1 MKKNF
6 LNWMTIVMVT
16 IVSVGFTSCG
26 DDDEPEDVNKTDETA
41 DVIEKD
47 GVLQVNVKT
56 AGDFATLIGETRKY
70 QTGKL
75 KVSGFINGED
85 FRCIRDMMITANGG
99 RLEYLDMSDA
109 SIVAGGGSFIL
120 NDNTGKYDDDDYK
133 TQYNFISESMFEDCD
148 AIQEL
153 ILPNSVVRI
162 SFYMFGDA
170 VDSNI
175 RSITIGR
182 STVGSIDH
190 DKHNDVLG
198 VLSMMDKLEEINVHA
213 DNPKFASDKGIMY
226 NKDKSIL
233 YNVPPMYKNSLS
245 FPNSLQTIAGCAFRG
260 YAASSIK
267 LPSSVKKLEEDAF
280 AESEIKSIDIG
291 SVSEIGADVFWR
303 CEKTENIVLSELITR
318 IPWGTF
324 SDCKALS
331 SITIPQS
338 VRLIGKYAFECC
350 DNLRNIYMESST
362 PPIGDYEVE
371 SCYDVF
377 RLTPYKSI
385 NLYVPKGSKSKYLA
399 TIPWSELNII
409 EK

>member
-26 DDDEPEDVNKTDETA
+26 DDDEPKDVNKTDETA

-162 SFYMFGDA
+162 SHYMFGYA
-170 VDSNI
+170 FDSNI

-190 DKHNDVLG
+190 DEDDVLG
-198 VLSMMDKLEEINVHA
+198 ALAWMDKLEEINVHA
-213 DNPKFASDKGIMY
+213 DNPKFASDKEIMY

-245 FPNSLQTIAGCAFRG
+245 FPNSLQTIAGFAFRG

-267 LPSSVKKLEEDAF
+267 LPSSVKKLENRAF
-280 AESEIKSIDIG
+280 MYSEIKSIDIG
-291 SVSEIGADVFWR
+291 SVSEIGEDVFFG
-303 CEKTENIVLSELITR
+303 CKKTENIVLPELITR
-318 IPWGTF
+318 IPRSTF
-324 SDCKALS
+324 CLCTALS

-338 VRLIGKYAFECC
+338 VRFIGKYAFESC

-362 PPIGDYEVE
+362 PPIGDLDVK
-371 SCYDVF
+371 SCNDVF
-377 RLTPYKSI
+377 SLTSYKSI

>member
-1 MKKNF
+1 MK
-6 LNWMTIVMVT
+6 TIAFKLIATLFVAA
-16 IVSVGFTSCG
+16 ISLGFTSCG
-26 DDDEPEDVNKTDETA
+26 DDDESGTGNKTDETA

-109 SIVAGGGSFIL
+109 SIVAGGGSYIL
-120 NDNTGKYDDDDYK
+120 HDNTKYDYDDYK
-133 TQYNFISESMFEDCD
+133 TQNNFISESMFEDCD

-162 SFYMFGDA
+162 SHYMFGSSWDC
-170 VDSNI
+170 NI

-190 DKHNDVLG
+190 DEDDVLG
-198 VLSMMDKLEEINVHA
+198 ALAWMDKLEEINVHA

-245 FPNSLQTIAGCAFRG
+245 FPNSLQTIAGYAFRG

-267 LPSSVKKLEEDAF
+267 LPSSVKKLENRAF
-280 AESEIKSIDIG
+280 MYSEIKSIDIG
-291 SVSEIGADVFWR
+291 SVSEIGELVFFG
-303 CEKTENIVLSELITR
+303 CKKTENIVLSELITR
-318 IPWGTF
+318 IPRSTF
-324 SDCKALS
+324 CLCTALS

-338 VRLIGKYAFECC
+338 VRFIGKNAFESC

-371 SCYDVF
+371 SCDDVF
-377 RLTPYKSI
+377 CLTPYKSI